1 MPTIDEILK
10 LPKEKQ
16 LEIMAAIQDKLED
29 DAVEDSLLSEQ
40 QVSFI
45 QKRIKEIESGNNQ
58 TFTWLEVKE
67 KLANRWNTL

>member
-16 LEIMAAIQDKLED
+16 LEIMAAIQDNLED
-29 DAVEDSLLSEQ
+29 DAVEDSKLTEQ

-45 QKRIKEIESGNNQ
+45 QNRIKEIESGNNQ